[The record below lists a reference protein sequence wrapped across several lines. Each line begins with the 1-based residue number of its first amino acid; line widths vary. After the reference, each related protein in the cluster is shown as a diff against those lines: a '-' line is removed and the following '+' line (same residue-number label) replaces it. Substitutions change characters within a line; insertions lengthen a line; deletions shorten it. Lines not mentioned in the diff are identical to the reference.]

1 MRAKLEEIMYEVAI
15 DTLEKLAFLFAF
27 PGDERGGP
35 DDSMVA
41 GKISFTG
48 PFSGTM
54 IMTISIEVLQ
64 ELTANMLGLDD
75 GEETTEKHRSD
86 ALKET
91 MNVICGN
98 FLPAVAGNDLIFDI
112 GVPEVLSSDQEFEKG
127 AGIPDGFDPSAKVDL
142 AFDEGQCILFLF
154 LDGEIP
160 ENVILP

>member
-27 PGDERGGP
+27 PGDEGGWP
-35 DDSMVA
+35 EDSMVA

-54 IMTISIEVLQ
+54 TMTISNEVLQ

-98 FLPAVAGNDLIFDI
+98 LLPAVAGDDLIFDI
-112 GVPEVLSSDQEFEKG
+112 GVPEVLSSDKSLKNG
-127 AGIPDGFDPSAKVDL
+127 AGIPDEVDPSAKVDL
-142 AFDEGQCILFLF
+142 AFDEGQCILLLF

-160 ENVILP
+160 EELVSP